1 MQRPD
6 LEIGGRSCEG
16 FDERPQY
23 ALREKPTTTSSS
35 IDHDDAK
42 KLGEIVEERSIS
54 DLAQYEVVFE
64 KNDPEDPL
72 NWPFSKKFATTGVAI
87 LLIFNS

>member
-1 MQRPD
+1 MKASTRKLSMPCR
-6 LEIGGRSCEG
+6 RS
-16 FDERPQY
+16 P
-23 ALREKPTTTSSS
+23 TTSSS
-35 IDHDDAK
+35 IDHADAK
-42 KLGEIVEERSIS
+42 KLGEVVKERSIS

>member
-1 MQRPD
+1 MQRRD
-6 LEIGGRSCEG
+6 LEIAGRSREG
-16 FDERPQY
+16 FDERTQY
-23 ALREKPTTTSSS
+23 ALQEKPATASSS

-42 KLGEIVEERSIS
+42 KLGQVVEERSIS
-54 DLAQYEVVFE
+54 DLTQYEVVFE

-72 NWPFSKKFATTGVAI
+72 NWPFSKKFAATGVAI

>member
-1 MQRPD
+1 MQRRD
-6 LEIGGRSCEG
+6 LEIGGREG
-16 FDERPQY
+16 FDERTRY
-23 ALREKPTTTSSS
+23 ALQEKPATASSS
-35 IDHDDAK
+35 IDHYGAK
-42 KLGEIVEERSIS
+42 KLGQVVEERSIS

-72 NWPFSKKFATTGVAI
+72 NWTFSKKFAATGVAI

>member
-6 LEIGGRSCEG
+6 LEIGGQSCEG
-16 FDERPQY
+16 FDERTRY
-23 ALREKPTTTSSS
+23 ALQEKPATTPSS

-42 KLGEIVEERSIS
+42 KLGEVVEERSIS

-72 NWPFSKKFATTGVAI
+72 NWPFSKKFAATGVAI